1 MTGRHFVD
9 LLRAHWRRTLARTAR
24 HWRTAA
30 IALLGISIAAALA
43 ASSATSTELSLT
55 PKQWQADLEFYAREL
70 PRRHLNAFHHTSREQ
85 FGAAAQELKR
95 TLEHANGDE
104 AYVGF
109 KRLAA
114 LIGDG
119 HTGIGLP
126 EGAFAETVFPLTIE
140 RFDNEYR
147 IVAAAPE
154 LEKAVGASLVKVQ
167 DIGIA
172 EIVQKLKELTPQ
184 DELPGLTS
192 SLVVSMLTRP
202 RILHGSGILPSRDS
216 AHFTL
221 ADDTGR
227 QFIIE
232 IQPVSIKNLDKSH
245 WLRVGG
251 SALSEREPAKTCYFI
266 PLPDSRAVYCNVRLI
281 RDLAGPGKELINYLK
296 KHQGEIDKLII
307 DLRQNG
313 GGDYFVGLRY
323 LVEPIRKLAF
333 INRKGHL
340 FVLIGPD
347 TFSAAMS
354 NATHFRARTQ
364 AILVGE
370 PIGEKPNSYAER
382 REMRLPNS
390 RLVASYSVRY
400 YQFIK
405 GGENIVRPDH
415 EVRTS
420 WGDFKKGLD
429 PALQWALDCRW
440 KGS

>member
-1 MTGRHFVD
+1 
-9 LLRAHWRRTLARTAR
+9 
-24 HWRTAA
+24 
-30 IALLGISIAAALA
+30 
-43 ASSATSTELSLT
+43 
-55 PKQWQADLEFYAREL
+55 
-70 PRRHLNAFHHTSREQ
+70 
-85 FGAAAQELKR
+85 
-95 TLEHANGDE
+95 
-104 AYVGF
+104 
-109 KRLAA
+109 
-114 LIGDG
+114 
-119 HTGIGLP
+119 
-126 EGAFAETVFPLTIE
+126 
-140 RFDNEYR
+140 
-147 IVAAAPE
+147 
-154 LEKAVGASLVKVQ
+154 
-167 DIGIA
+167 
-172 EIVQKLKELTPQ
+172 
-184 DELPGLTS
+184 
-192 SLVVSMLTRP
+192 
-202 RILHGSGILPSRDS
+202 
-216 AHFTL
+216 
-221 ADDTGR
+221 
-227 QFIIE
+227 
-232 IQPVSIKNLDKSH
+232 
-245 WLRVGG
+245 
-251 SALSEREPAKTCYFI
+251 
-266 PLPDSRAVYCNVRLI
+266 VYCNVRLI